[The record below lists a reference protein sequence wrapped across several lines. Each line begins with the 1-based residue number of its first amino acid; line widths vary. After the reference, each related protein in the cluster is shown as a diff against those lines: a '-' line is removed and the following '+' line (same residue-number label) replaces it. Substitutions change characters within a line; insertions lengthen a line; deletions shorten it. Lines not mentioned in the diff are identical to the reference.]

1 MSDTP
6 RTSKGSVRH
15 ALGLDRGD
23 RAAAWLIVAL
33 LAAAIVGSA
42 VFAVTRIVTIAQ
54 GVDVPV
60 TLDIAPI
67 SADVPIAGD
76 GTTIPADVHSVE
88 VTVPEL
94 TSSAQAAL
102 TTQTALLTA
111 VNIILLGCMGLFTIT
126 IIRGHA
132 FAKGNV
138 AIMWSAASTLIA
150 GWVVGLVTDNWVA
163 ASVLDALGISDP
175 ASITVTFQF
184 VPLLAAVIISFVA
197 AAMSYGRRIE
207 KDVDGLV

>member
-60 TLDIAPI
+60 TWI
-67 SADVPIAGD
+67 SLP
-76 GTTIPADVHSVE
+76 S
-88 VTVPEL
+88 
-94 TSSAQAAL
+94 AL
-102 TTQTALLTA
+102 TFRSQVTEQQSQPTSTASKSPSLNSPA
-111 VNIILLGCMGLFTIT
+111 VL
-126 IIRGHA
+126 
-132 FAKGNV
+132 K
-138 AIMWSAASTLIA
+138 
-150 GWVVGLVTDNWVA
+150 
-163 ASVLDALGISDP
+163 
-175 ASITVTFQF
+175 
-184 VPLLAAVIISFVA
+184 
-197 AAMSYGRRIE
+197 RR
-207 KDVDGLV
+207 